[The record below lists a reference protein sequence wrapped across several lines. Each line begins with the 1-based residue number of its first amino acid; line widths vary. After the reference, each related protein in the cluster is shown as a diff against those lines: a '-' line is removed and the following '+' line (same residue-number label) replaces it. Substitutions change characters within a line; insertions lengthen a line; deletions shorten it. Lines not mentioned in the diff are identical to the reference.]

1 MIYYYSGTGN
11 SAYVARKLAGK
22 LGVDTVDIGER
33 IKTGAMDAIHD
44 EVVILVTPT
53 YCWRVPRIVEDYW
66 KQIEVEAETLYLVMT
81 CGSGIGGAPVYEER
95 MAREKNLAYG
105 GAFEVIMPE
114 NYIAMFDAPKK
125 EEARAI
131 IAKADTKIDQIAETI
146 AAKKSGAKTA
156 GLLGRLLT
164 FINGAYYALFVKAK
178 PFYAK
183 DNCIGCGECERRCI
197 LANVKLEAG
206 RPVWYDRCTHCM
218 ACMNYC
224 PVEAIEYG
232 KKSEDKFRYT
242 LEKVVDNDVSSREAR
257 KPEHEPR

>member
-11 SAYVARKLAGK
+11 SAYVARKLADK
-22 LGVDTVDIGER
+22 LGVDAVNLGER
-33 IKTGAMDAIHD
+33 IKNGVMDAIHD
-44 EVVILVTPT
+44 DTVILVTPT

-66 KQIEVEAETLYLVMT
+66 HQIEVEGKTLYLVMT
-81 CGSGIGGAPVYEER
+81 CGSGIGGAPVYEEK
-95 MAREKNLAYG
+95 MAREKNLVYG
-105 GAFEVIMPE
+105 GTFEVIMPE
-114 NYIAMFDAPKK
+114 NYIAMFDAPKAA
-125 EEARAI
+125 EARGI
-131 IAKADTKIDQIAETI
+131 IAEADKTIERIADTIE
-146 AAKKSGAKTA
+146 KKKAGQKNA

-164 FINGAYYALFVKAK
+164 AINGAYYALFVKAR

-197 LANVKLEAG
+197 LANVKLTAS

-232 KKSEDKFRYT
+232 KKSAGKFRYT
-242 LEKVVDNDVSSREAR
+242 LEKVLE
-257 KPEHEPR
+257 K

>member
-11 SAYVARKLAGK
+11 SGYVARKLADK
-22 LGVDTVDIGER
+22 LSVDAVDLGER
-33 IKTGAMDAIHD
+33 IKTGAMEAIKD
-44 EVVILVTPT
+44 DTVILVTPT

-66 KQIEVEAETLYLVMT
+66 NQIEVEAETLYLVMT
-81 CGSGIGGAPVYEER
+81 CGSGIGGAPVYEEK

-114 NYIAMFDAPKK
+114 NYIAMFDAPKAA
-125 EEARAI
+125 EARAI
-131 IAKADTKIDQIAETI
+131 IAKADKKIDEIAERI
-146 AAKKSGAKTA
+146 AAKKAGAKKA

-164 FINGAYYALFVKAK
+164 SINGAYYALFVKAK

-183 DNCIGCGECERRCI
+183 DNCISCGECERRCI
-197 LANVKLEAG
+197 LANVKLTEG

-232 KKSEDKFRYT
+232 KKTAGKFRYT
-242 LEKVVDNDVSSREAR
+242 LEKVVDDVSSREA
-257 KPEHEPR
+257 

>member
-11 SAYVARKLAGK
+11 SGYVARKLAEK
-22 LGVDTVDIGER
+22 LDVDAVNLGER
-33 IKTGAMDAIHD
+33 IKNGVMDAIHD
-44 EVVILVTPT
+44 DAVILVTPT

-66 KQIEVEAETLYLVMT
+66 AQVEVKAKTLYLVMT
-81 CGSGIGGAPVYEER
+81 CGSGIGGAPIYEEK
-95 MAREKNLAYG
+95 MAREKNLTYG
-105 GAFEVIMPE
+105 GAFEVVMPE
-114 NYIAMFDAPKK
+114 NYIAMFDAPK
-125 EEARAI
+125 EDEARAV
-131 IAKADTKIDQIAETI
+131 IAKADGTIDEIANRI

-164 FINGAYYALFVKAK
+164 SINGAYYALFVKAK
-178 PFYAK
+178 AFYAK
-183 DNCIGCGECERRCI
+183 DNCISCGECERRCI

-232 KKSEDKFRYT
+232 KKTAGKFRYT
-242 LEKVVDNDVSSREAR
+242 LEKVL
-257 KPEHEPR
+257 KK